1 MCPLVYHFAQ
11 KKQIVVTHNNANQS
25 IPLLGGIAVA
35 VGIAIPTIIY
45 MVTYPST
52 FLTALLSY
60 VFVLLCIGIIDDIKN
75 LSPTL
80 RFCIEILV
88 VGIYAY
94 TQHMIDQFYGLWGIE
109 VLPIWI
115 SLPLSIIA
123 GVGIINS
130 INLIDGVDGY
140 SSGFGIISC
149 LIFGLFFSYCNE
161 TTFAIFLFIVAS
173 SLLPFFFYNVFG
185 KKKIYI
191 GDCGTLMIGAIMS
204 SCVFYTLSCA
214 SSCLKSIPSNMG
226 IIAFCLAILCIPI
239 FDTLRV
245 MFERII
251 RKQSP
256 FKGDTTHLHH
266 LLMEKGLSHPQ
277 TSLTLITINT
287 LIIGIWWLTYKL
299 GANINTQLYVVLI
312 LGILSTFGL
321 STILRRTTSKY
332 KRTSNK

>member
-1 MCPLVYHFAQ
+1 MCPLVYRFAL
-11 KKQIVVTHNNANQS
+11 KKQIVVTHNNHNQS

-35 VGIAIPTIIY
+35 IGIVIPIVIYLAIH
-45 MVTYPST
+45 PST
-52 FLTALLSY
+52 LLMALLPY
-60 VFVLLCIGIIDDIKN
+60 IFVLLCIGIIDDMKD

-94 TQHMIDQFYGLWGIE
+94 TQYMMDLFYGLWNIE
-109 VLPIWI
+109 ILPIWI
-115 SLPLSIIA
+115 GLPLSVIA

-149 LIFGLFFSYCNE
+149 LIFGFFFLYCGE
-161 TTFAIFLFIVAS
+161 TTFATFLFIVVS

-204 SCVFYTLSCA
+204 SCVFYTLSST
-214 SSCLKSIPSNMG
+214 SSCINSIHSDMG
-226 IIAFCLAILCIPI
+226 VVAFCLATLCIPI

-266 LLMEKGLSHPQ
+266 LLMEIGLSHPQ
-277 TSLTLITINT
+277 TSLTLITLNT
-287 LIIGIWWLTYKL
+287 LIIGIWWLSYKF
-299 GANINTQLYVVLI
+299 GASINTQLYVVLV
-312 LGILSTFGL
+312 LGMLSTFGL
-321 STILRRTTSKY
+321 STILRRTISKQ
-332 KRTSNK
+332 KQTSNK